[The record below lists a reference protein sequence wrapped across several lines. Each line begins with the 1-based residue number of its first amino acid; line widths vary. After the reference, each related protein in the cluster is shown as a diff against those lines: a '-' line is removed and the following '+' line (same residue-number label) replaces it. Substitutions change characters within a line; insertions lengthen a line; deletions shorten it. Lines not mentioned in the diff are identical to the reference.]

1 MIKALD
7 TRCEADP
14 ELLLLLLTIVDLLQ
28 VSRKT
33 TANKTLV
40 IGQFND
46 RRFDESWRQAATR
59 RTLVDQYASKLNNFN
74 WFTFVKQIFERVLL
88 NKQRLSIAHR
98 AWHVEYGPAAQ

>member
-46 RRFDESWRQAATR
+46 RRFDES
-59 RTLVDQYASKLNNFN
+59 
-74 WFTFVKQIFERVLL
+74 
-88 NKQRLSIAHR
+88 
-98 AWHVEYGPAAQ
+98 